1 MMKKIV
7 NPCMCSVGKRRA
19 RAFVRIE
26 YSADGRLSLSG
37 VIGPLA
43 SGNCLGS
50 CGQCVDTIRAGDP
63 VGEWTPQMLRKL
75 CNVWDRRRLNDMR
88 PCCEHQR
95 QLEWDKLAEKK
106 VTLYRYR
113 LKDEIVQKQKAAE
126 RAALDALKGG
136 ETFTPDEEMV
146 RLASLPYTVTSHQPL
161 EGEDASYYEL
171 RTPIYPGDNGPTET
185 KTLGWLTPEEHP
197 DGLFGRACP
206 VCGYRYGHGWQK
218 EDVPKEV
225 IDWLRRRLCMKEK
238 FIELYNQ
245 YITRPGAEEL
255 LRWITASDFFTAPA
269 STHLSRPGGLV
280 EHSVHVYD
288 RLRALCDAE
297 VQAAS
302 GFVRSSD
309 ETIADLEATYLDEGE
324 R

>member
-1 MMKKIV
+1 MKKIV

-19 RAFVRIE
+19 RGFVKIE
-26 YSADGRLSLSG
+26 YSADGRLSLTG

-50 CGQCVDTIRAGDP
+50 CGQCVDAIRAGDP
-63 VGEWTPQMLRKL
+63 VGEWTRQMLRKL
-75 CNVWDRRRLNDMR
+75 CDVWDRWHLNDMR
-88 PCCEHQR
+88 PYCEHQR

-113 LKDEIVQKQKAAE
+113 LKYEITQKQKSAE
-126 RAALDALKGG
+126 RAALDALKCG

-161 EGEDASYYEL
+161 EGKNASYYEP
-171 RTPIYPGDNGPTET
+171 RTPIYPGDNGPTEI

-197 DGLFGRACP
+197 DGLLGRACP

-225 IDWLRRRLCMKEK
+225 IDWLWSLPD
-238 FIELYNQ
+238 
-245 YITRPGAEEL
+245 T
-255 LRWITASDFFTAPA
+255 TVHPA
-269 STHLSRPGGLV
+269 W
-280 EHSVHVYD
+280 
-288 RLRALCDAE
+288 C
-297 VQAAS
+297 
-302 GFVRSSD
+302 
-309 ETIADLEATYLDEGE
+309 
-324 R
+324 